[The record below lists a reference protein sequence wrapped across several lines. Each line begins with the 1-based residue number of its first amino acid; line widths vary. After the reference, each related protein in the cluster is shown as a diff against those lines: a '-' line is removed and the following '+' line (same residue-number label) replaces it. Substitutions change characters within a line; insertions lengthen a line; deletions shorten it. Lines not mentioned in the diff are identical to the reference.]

1 MLHLKRNRESINKQK
16 IYFSLLFFSFFI
28 SFITHI
34 FNLDKTKFFDLLLT
48 LYSLSMITVAAK
60 IGLYLYRKVH
70 LVLRFAFLGLSYYLI
85 YNSEKF
91 TKPDNII
98 TNFINDILN
107 LIVFT
112 AILLIIIV
120 VIGFIKKFIKLF
132 KAITNKKGKFI
143 LLSKLSALIFIIGSC
158 IYTIQSIKSIN
169 KRLDVIEM
177 RFGGSSKGKH
187 ECEKCRKQELF
198 HGVSPLRGKR
208 SRTSKK
214 SVPCR

>member
-16 IYFSLLFFSFFI
+16 IYFSLLFFSF
-28 SFITHI
+28 
-34 FNLDKTKFFDLLLT
+34 
-48 LYSLSMITVAAK
+48 
-60 IGLYLYRKVH
+60 
-70 LVLRFAFLGLSYYLI
+70 
-85 YNSEKF
+85 
-91 TKPDNII
+91 
-98 TNFINDILN
+98 
-107 LIVFT
+107 FT

-177 RFGGSSKGKH
+177 RFGGSSK
-187 ECEKCRKQELF
+187 
-198 HGVSPLRGKR
+198 V
-208 SRTSKK
+208 
-214 SVPCR
+214 